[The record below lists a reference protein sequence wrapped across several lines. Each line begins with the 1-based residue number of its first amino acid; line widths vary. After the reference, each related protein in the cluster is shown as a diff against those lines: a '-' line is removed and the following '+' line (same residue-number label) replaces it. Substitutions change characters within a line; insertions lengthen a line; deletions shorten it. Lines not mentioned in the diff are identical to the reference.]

1 MERAKQIADKASHER
16 SVSQANAY
24 VRCAQW
30 ADANPSEETIMQIVE
45 AYKLWVSEF
54 YTMPLT
60 EFVVRWINSTERG
73 AN

>member
-1 MERAKQIADKASHER
+1 MERQKQIEERANHER

-30 ADANPSEETIMQIVE
+30 ADANPSEDSIMQIVE

-60 EFVVRWINSTERG
+60 EFVVKWLKRNER
-73 AN
+73 